1 MKNRIFF
8 VFTLFTNSTWSK
20 INFLNT
26 IISYIGVERTF
37 TPIFEPL
44 IQMRQMMYRW
54 IDNEISQLFHVL
66 SFSNSTWILN
76 TFENAEFRTYSTLSG
91 RYCEM
96 LKCVEGRHHVLF
108 LISIASSFDSF

>member
-44 IQMRQMMYRW
+44 IPRQMMYHW
-54 IDNEISQLFHVL
+54 IDNKISQLFHV
-66 SFSNSTWILN
+66 T
-76 TFENAEFRTYSTLSG
+76 A
-91 RYCEM
+91 
-96 LKCVEGRHHVLF
+96 
-108 LISIASSFDSF
+108 

>member
-20 INFLNT
+20 ISFLNT

-37 TPIFEPL
+37 IPIFEPL

-66 SFSNSTWILN
+66 SFSNSTWILS
-76 TFENAEFRTYSTLSG
+76 TFENG
-91 RYCEM
+91 
-96 LKCVEGRHHVLF
+96 
-108 LISIASSFDSF
+108 